1 MAAKNAKAVQQAKDS
16 TEVRMY
22 ERGESITA
30 IMARTGKNYQR
41 VKETLDLAGV
51 PERSTR
57 LASSRFRGRR

>member
-1 MAAKNAKAVQQAKDS
+1 MAANAKAVQQAKDS

-22 ERGESITA
+22 ERGESITQ
-30 IMARTGKNYQR
+30 IMATTGKNYQR

-57 LASSRFRGRR
+57 LASGRFRGRR